1 MSAEDWTEER
11 VKRLKVLWAQGLSGS
26 QIARELNK
34 LDGGKLS
41 RNAVIAKRD
50 RLKLPKRE
58 APHAKLKR
66 EMPVRGPRVAK
77 PKPAPVEPPRASVCD
92 LAPLVLD
99 NGKPAGVFDLTDSM
113 CKFPIGD
120 PSEADFAFCG
130 RESSHGP
137 YCKDHARL
145 AYQPSGEGEKRRKAA

>member
-11 VKRLKVLWAQGLSGS
+11 VNKLKTLWAQGLSCS
-26 QIARELNK
+26 QIAAQL
-34 LDGGKLS
+34 GGGFT
-41 RNAVIAKRD
+41 RNAVIGKRMRLGLPDRMTAGRSYPARAKRTVKVE
-50 RLKLPKRE
+50 R
-58 APHAKLKR
+58 
-66 EMPVRGPRVAK
+66 PRVAK
-77 PKPAPVEPPRASVCD
+77 PKPAPVEPPRPIICD
-92 LAPLVLD
+92 LAPLVLE

-120 PSEADFAFCG
+120 PSDSDFAFCG